1 LAKSENLDSSE
12 LSPPANTTGACKTIL
27 YVDDNDDNQALVKR
41 IIRDEVNYEL
51 ISAEDG
57 INGIRLAEEHLPD
70 LILMDI
76 NLPGIN
82 GIEVF
87 RRLRKIEAT
96 KDIPVWAV
104 SANSFP
110 PEIDS
115 ALEIGFDQYVVK
127 PINIRSFMERIHKEL
142 D

>member
-1 LAKSENLDSSE
+1 VEKSKVLDSSE
-12 LSPPANTTGACKTIL
+12 KSPPLDSNSGCKTIL
-27 YVDDNDDNQALVKR
+27 YVDDNEDNQALVKR
-41 IIRDEVNYEL
+41 IIRDEIDYEL

-57 INGIRLAEEHLPD
+57 ITGIRLAEEHLPD

-76 NLPGIN
+76 NLPGMN

-87 RRLRKIEAT
+87 RRLRSIEAT

-115 ALEIGFDQYVVK
+115 ALEVGFDQYVVK
-127 PINIRSFMERIHKEL
+127 PINIRSFMDRIHHEL